1 MYSVSDY
8 FLQNIDKNFHHIR
21 GTVSIKTDDGTVS
34 IPFSD
39 KNIKSDSFSISSQC
53 VSGNA
58 FEIGA
63 VCSKEL
69 NMTIILPEIAEYALM
84 GAVVSAEFSLE
95 TTAENT
101 EWIPLGKFYIT
112 RPKKYRDYT
121 EITACDAVGLL
132 DLNDDA
138 ENPAA
143 KQLSS
148 SMQPYDIL
156 VKLCSYSGFETGNS
170 KAEIEAMPNGTL
182 SAYVPDDTEISSTRD
197 MFSYLAAFL
206 AGFVT
211 TDRTGRIIIK
221 QHGKFT
227 EPVTTLEC
235 SMIKA
240 DTTAV
245 SDFKMILCGAVV
257 WFDEGQSWSKVWYPD
272 VEGKPNST
280 IIDMTDNPFMT
291 GCYLLNSMNLEAMF
305 TPLGNIAEQCI
316 NVQWIPFECEYY
328 GNPAIDAGD
337 CITIQNYDGTSVI
350 SVVSHSTFSFRN
362 TQKIKCSGDDSRL
375 VTGVRT
381 ENKRMYEI
389 MEKKINNAKGK
400 NVTQSEFD
408 QLEADGKLIEG
419 QTYYITGD

>member
-8 FLQNIDKNFHHIR
+8 FLQNIDKKMHHIR
-21 GTVSIKTDDGTVS
+21 GTVSIETDDRTVS

-84 GAVVSAEFSLE
+84 GAAVSAEFGLE
-95 TTAENT
+95 TAEENVS

-132 DLNDDA
+132 DIMDDV
-138 ENPAA
+138 ENPAV

-156 VKLCSYSGFETGNS
+156 VKLCSYAGFETGNS
-170 KAEIEAMPNGTL
+170 KAQIEAMPNGLL
-182 SAYVPDDTEISSTRD
+182 SVYAPDDTEISSTRD

-211 TDRTGRIIIK
+211 TDRSGNIIIK

-227 EPVTTLEC
+227 QPVTTLNC
-235 SMIKA
+235 NMIKA
-240 DTTAV
+240 NTTAV

-257 WFDEGQSWSKVWYPD
+257 WLDEGQSWSKTWYPD

-280 IIDMTDNPFMT
+280 IVDMTDNPFMT
-291 GCYLLNSMNLEAMF
+291 GYYLLNNMSLEALF

-328 GNPAIDAGD
+328 GNPALDSGD
-337 CITIQNYDGTSVI
+337 CITIQNYDGTSEKSVI
-350 SVVSHSTFSFRN
+350 SHNTFCFRN

-381 ENKRMYEI
+381 ENKRIYEI

-400 NVTQSEFD
+400 NVTQAEFD
-408 QLEADGKLIEG
+408 EMQSAGKLIEG
-419 QTYYITGD
+419 QMYNIIG